1 MSVPADKKVIRI
13 ALIDDHSVV
22 RSGLRMLI
30 ESVPNMSVVAEAGNA
45 QDAIAIVEREQPDL
59 ILLDLDIDGSSSL
72 DFLPELLTRSEQSR
86 VVLLTAL
93 DDPELHHRALHLGA
107 MGVVLKEQAASVL
120 IKAIE
125 KVYDGEVW
133 IDRAMM
139 ASVLTGLSKARDA
152 GKVDMDAARISSLTE
167 REVEVISF
175 ICDGLQ
181 NKKIADRM
189 GITETT
195 VRHHLTSIF
204 GKLGCESRLE
214 LVIYA
219 YKHELATPDKKSV

>member
-1 MSVPADKKVIRI
+1 MNVPADKKLIRI

-22 RSGLRMLI
+22 RAGLRMLI

-45 QDAIAIVEREQPDL
+45 QDAVAIVEHEQPDL

-72 DFLPELLTRSEQSR
+72 DFLPELLSRSEQSR
-86 VVLLTAL
+86 VLLLTGL
-93 DDPELHHRALHLGA
+93 DDPELHRRALHLGA

-125 KVYDGEVW
+125 KVHGGEVW

-139 ASVLTGLSKARDA
+139 ASVLTDLSRSRDASKADI
-152 GKVDMDAARISSLTE
+152 DAARISSLTE
-167 REVEVISF
+167 REIEVVSF
-175 ICDGLQ
+175 ICAGLQ
-181 NKKIADRM
+181 NKRIADRM
-189 GITETT
+189 GISETT
-195 VRHHLTSIF
+195 VRHHLTAIF
-204 GKLGCESRLE
+204 AKLGCESRLE

-219 YKHELATPDKKSV
+219 YKHGLATPGGKSV

>member
-1 MSVPADKKVIRI
+1 MSVPADRKVIRI
-13 ALIDDHSVV
+13 AIIDDHSVV

-30 ESVPNMSVVAEAGNA
+30 ESEPNMSVVAEAGNE
-45 QDAIAIVEREQPDL
+45 QDAIAMIEREQPDL
-59 ILLDLDIDGSSSL
+59 ILLDLDIDGRSSL
-72 DFLPELLTRSEQSR
+72 DFLPELLTRSGQSR
-86 VVLLTAL
+86 VLLLTGL
-93 DDPELHHRALHLGA
+93 DDLELHRRALHLGA

-125 KVYDGEVW
+125 KVHEGEVW

-139 ASVLTGLSKARDA
+139 ASVLTDLSKAREASQADTDA
-152 GKVDMDAARISSLTE
+152 TRISSLTE

-181 NKKIADRM
+181 NKRIADRM

-204 GKLGCESRLE
+204 AKLGCESRLE

-219 YKHELATPDKKSV
+219 YKHGLATPSK

>member
-1 MSVPADKKVIRI
+1 MSVPADRKVIRI
-13 ALIDDHSVV
+13 AIIDDHSVV

-30 ESVPNMSVVAEAGNA
+30 ESEPNMSVVAEAGNE
-45 QDAIAIVEREQPDL
+45 QDAIAMIEREQPDL
-59 ILLDLDIDGSSSL
+59 ILLDLDIDGHSSL
-72 DFLPELLTRSEQSR
+72 DFLPELLTRSGQSR
-86 VVLLTAL
+86 VLLLTGL
-93 DDPELHHRALHLGA
+93 DDLELHRRALHLGA

-125 KVYDGEVW
+125 KVHEGEVW

-139 ASVLTGLSKARDA
+139 ASVLTDLSKAREASKADT
-152 GKVDMDAARISSLTE
+152 DAARISSLTE

-181 NKKIADRM
+181 NKRIADRM

-204 GKLGCESRLE
+204 AKLGCESRLE

-219 YKHELATPDKKSV
+219 YKHGLATPSK

>member
-1 MSVPADKKVIRI
+1 MSVPADRKVIRI
-13 ALIDDHSVV
+13 AIIDDHSVV

-30 ESVPNMSVVAEAGNA
+30 ESEPNMSVVAEAGNE
-45 QDAIAIVEREQPDL
+45 QDAIAMIEREQPDL
-59 ILLDLDIDGSSSL
+59 ILLDLDIDGRSSL
-72 DFLPELLTRSEQSR
+72 DFLPELLTRSGQSR
-86 VVLLTAL
+86 VLLLTGL
-93 DDPELHHRALHLGA
+93 DDLELHRRALHLGA

-125 KVYDGEVW
+125 KVHEGEVW

-139 ASVLTGLSKARDA
+139 ASVLTDLSKAREASQADTDA
-152 GKVDMDAARISSLTE
+152 TRISSLTE

-181 NKKIADRM
+181 NKRIADRM

-204 GKLGCESRLE
+204 TKLGCESRLE

-219 YKHELATPDKKSV
+219 YKHGLATPSK

>member
-1 MSVPADKKVIRI
+1 MSVPADRKVIRI
-13 ALIDDHSVV
+13 AIIDDHSVV

-30 ESVPNMSVVAEAGNA
+30 ESEPNMSVVAEAGNE
-45 QDAIAIVEREQPDL
+45 QDAIAMIEREQPDL
-59 ILLDLDIDGSSSL
+59 ILLDLDIDGRSSL
-72 DFLPELLTRSEQSR
+72 DFLPELLTRSGQSR
-86 VVLLTAL
+86 VLLLTGL
-93 DDPELHHRALHLGA
+93 DDLELHRRALHLGA

-125 KVYDGEVW
+125 KVHEGEVW

-139 ASVLTGLSKARDA
+139 ASVLTDLSKAREGSKADT
-152 GKVDMDAARISSLTE
+152 DAARISSLTE

-181 NKKIADRM
+181 NKRIADRM

-204 GKLGCESRLE
+204 AKLGCESRLE

-219 YKHELATPDKKSV
+219 YKHGLATPSK

>member
-1 MSVPADKKVIRI
+1 MSVPADRKVIRI
-13 ALIDDHSVV
+13 AIIDDHSVV

-30 ESVPNMSVVAEAGNA
+30 ESEPNMSVVAEAGNE
-45 QDAIAIVEREQPDL
+45 QDAIAMIEREQPDL
-59 ILLDLDIDGSSSL
+59 ILLDLDIDGHSSL
-72 DFLPELLTRSEQSR
+72 DFLPELLTRSGQSR
-86 VVLLTAL
+86 VLLLTGL
-93 DDPELHHRALHLGA
+93 DDLELHRRALHLGA

-125 KVYDGEVW
+125 KVYEGEVW

-139 ASVLTGLSKARDA
+139 ASVLTDLSKAREASKADT
-152 GKVDMDAARISSLTE
+152 DAARISSLTE

-181 NKKIADRM
+181 NKRIADRM

-204 GKLGCESRLE
+204 AKLGCESRLE

-219 YKHELATPDKKSV
+219 YKHGLATPSK